1 MKRETQALHLARIM
15 QRHMHTPSY
24 EVVLPLVR
32 GQSKKLKKL
41 SVDDVLLTGFDK
53 LEFLLIDGDVICA
66 NMQLKQMGDA
76 SEIAISKLTKETLE
90 QYDSK
95 KYETLK
101 ISFGSVQCK
110 ALELGQTIDI
120 THIDLEK
127 VALVLK
133 DKTIA
138 EGSLVTVDEEIA
150 IQIKE
155 MN

>member
-1 MKRETQALHLARIM
+1 MKSETQALHLARVM

-24 EVVLPLVR
+24 EVVLPLVMV
-32 GQSKKLKKL
+32 QSKKLKKL

-53 LEFLLIDGDVICA
+53 LEILLIDGDIICA
-66 NMQLKQMGDA
+66 NMQLKQMGVA
-76 SEIAISKLTKETLE
+76 SEIAISKLTKETIK
-90 QYDSK
+90 QSDSK

-101 ISFGSVQCK
+101 ISFGSVQSK

-127 VALVLK
+127 VTLVLK

>member
-1 MKRETQALHLARIM
+1 MKSETQALHLARIM

-24 EVVLPLVR
+24 EVVLPLVMV
-32 GQSKKLKKL
+32 QSKKLKKL

-53 LEFLLIDGDVICA
+53 LEILLIDGDIICA
-66 NMQLKQMGDA
+66 NMQLKQTGAA
-76 SEIAISKLTKETLE
+76 SEIAISKLTKETIK
-90 QYDSK
+90 QCDSK

-101 ISFGSVQCK
+101 ISFGSVQMK

-127 VALVLK
+127 VTLVLK

-138 EGSLVTVDEEIA
+138 EGFLVTVDEEIA